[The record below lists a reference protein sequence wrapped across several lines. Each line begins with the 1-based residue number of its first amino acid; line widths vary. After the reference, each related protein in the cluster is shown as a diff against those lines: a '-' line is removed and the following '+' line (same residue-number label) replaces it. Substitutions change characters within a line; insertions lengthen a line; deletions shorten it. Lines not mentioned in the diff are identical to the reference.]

1 MAFAQAPSKINYQSV
16 LRDVNGAALINQAGT
31 LVFRIKSGGNVV
43 WEKTSVPYN
52 TSPYGVINVDFGP
65 LSDAGVS
72 LATLPWA
79 TTAYELQ
86 VLANNGSVDLGTRPF
101 GTVPYAM
108 YAASAGSTG
117 QPVTITGGGAT
128 TVTGTYPDFTV
139 TSTDANTTYTAGAGI
154 NINASN
160 VISNT
165 ILNQQLSYNAT
176 TGALTIDN
184 GGNANGNSVNLPIPT
199 APTIQRFLSGS
210 GTYTTP
216 ANVLYIEVEM
226 IGGGGGGSGASG
238 NAPGNGGGA
247 GGYLKFM
254 ISNPAATY
262 NYLVGSGGTGG
273 PGNGL
278 NGGTDGTSTVFGSN
292 IAGGGLAGQ
301 GGSSAEAGAGGV
313 NSFFTGTVIVNMQGN
328 GGECRG
334 AGGNGIPYQKGGSG
348 GAGYFGGGTNTGG
361 GTGQTA
367 YNAPANSGSGAA
379 GGSGTNNTSGGAGG
393 IGGSGIIIV
402 KEYYK

>member
-1 MAFAQAPSKINYQSV
+1 MRTINLTIVLFLLSMSVSLAQSPSKINYQSV
-16 LRDVNGAALINQAGT
+16 LRDANGAAFVPTSGT
-31 LVFRIKSGGNVV
+31 VNLQFKIKSGGTTVYDQTINNVPV
-43 WEKTSVPYN
+43 SQ
-52 TSPYGVINVDFGP
+52 YGVVNTEFGP
-65 LSDAGVS
+65 SGTDAQGNNVPLSS
-72 LATLPWA
+72 LAWS
-79 TTAYELQ
+79 TTAFELE
-86 VLANNGSVDLGTRPF
+86 VLANGTSLGQKPF
-101 GTVPYAM
+101 GTVPYAFH
-108 YAASAGSTG
+108 ANSAGNAG
-117 QPVTITGGGAT
+117 
-128 TVTGTYPDFTV
+128 
-139 TSTDANTTYTAGAGI
+139 YTEGAGVDI
-154 NINASN
+154 STSN

-165 ILNQQLSYNAT
+165 ILNQHLSYNAT

-238 NAPGNGGGA
+238 YAPGNGGGA

-254 ISNPAATY
+254 ISNPTATY

-273 PGNGL
+273 PGNDL
-278 NGGTDGTSTVFGSN
+278 NGGAEGTSTVFGSN
-292 IAGGGLAGQ
+292 IAGGGSAGQ

-313 NSFFTGTVIVNMQGN
+313 NSLFIGTVIVNMQGN

-367 YNAPANSGSGAA
+367 YNAPANSGSGGA
-379 GGSGTNNTSGGAGG
+379 GGSGTNTNGSGGAGG
-393 IGGSGIIIV
+393 AGGSGIIIV